1 MINFANTTTLVA
13 DNKVSFCG
21 IEYLITDKEAEQLKS
36 ILDGMVS
43 NRGIGNVSQTVNTS
57 STSQTVTTKT
67 TEEKTPYVAKKDFA
81 PKFKITEQI
90 STDGTKL
97 FCISRDNG
105 WTKTEKNLMN
115 KSIKA
120 LKNITEIEVEGD
132 FKKKDGT
139 TYKGTFK
146 AWGYKTKA
154 TAEKYL
160 KELPTV
166 FTVAQLNGEV

>member
-1 MINFANTTTLVA
+1 MINMTQFTNTVA
-13 DNKVSFCG
+13 DNTVVVNGAQFKVTDDVALKIMQLIKG
-21 IEYLITDKEAEQLKS
+21 IEDK
-36 ILDGMVS
+36 
-43 NRGIGNVSQTVNTS
+43 SQTVTTS
-57 STSQTVTTKT
+57 STSQTVSTKT

-166 FTVAQLNGEV
+166 FTVAQLNGEA